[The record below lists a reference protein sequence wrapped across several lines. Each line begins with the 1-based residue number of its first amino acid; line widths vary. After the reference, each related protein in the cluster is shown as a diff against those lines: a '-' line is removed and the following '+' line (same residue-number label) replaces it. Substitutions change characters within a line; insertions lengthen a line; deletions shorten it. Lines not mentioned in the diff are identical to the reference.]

1 MQESCQNFGDFESKF
16 ESHFRKKFFQVDIDD
31 IDTSIGFG
39 FYITNEED
47 YNDFKKNLNIAIQK
61 DPNFL
66 IGFQEITPTVN
77 VKEGDIIE
85 IDSFGD
91 NIFEV
96 IT

>member
-1 MQESCQNFGDFESKF
+1 M
-16 ESHFRKKFFQVDIDD
+16 DIDD

-39 FYITNEED
+39 FYISDEED
-47 YNDFKKNLNIAIQK
+47 YKNLKENLNRAIQR

-66 IGFQEITPTVN
+66 IGFQDVTPTIN

-85 IDSFGD
+85 IDGGGD